1 MEFDY
6 PAFPIVWH
14 KHWQVLV
21 SELWNQ
27 KKRERERVAAASA
40 KPNNTRHKLYQM
52 SGCAAQQINKVRF
65 KY

>member
-21 SELWNQ
+21 SELWN
-27 KKRERERVAAASA
+27 KKKERESCSSISQ
-40 KPNNTRHKLYQM
+40 TEQYQ
-52 SGCAAQQINKVRF
+52 AQALSDEWLCSTANK
-65 KY
+65 